1 MTYLAVAFGS
11 IVLLMYLGWL
21 RAVRRPWVFA
31 GIAGAWI
38 VLVTAVGLTGFF
50 TVITQPPRMLLAVA
64 PPTLFVILLM
74 VTRGG
79 KRFIDGLDMRVL
91 TLIQTLRIFVELGLY
106 GLYTYGTIPGEMTF
120 RGGNL
125 DIISGITAPV
135 IFFVAFRPMR
145 PRLLLGWNVVCL
157 GLLLNVTFRA
167 QRYAFGHP
175 GVALPHFPFLLLPAF
190 LVPVVLLAHLAA
202 IRRCVI
208 ALRTP
213 A

>member
-1 MTYLAVAFGS
+1 MTYLAIAFGS
-11 IVLLMYLGWL
+11 IELLMYLGWL
-21 RAVRRPWVFA
+21 RAVRRPRVFA

-79 KRFIDGLDMRVL
+79 KRFLDGLDIRVL
-91 TLIQTLRIFVELGLY
+91 TLLQTLRVFVELGLY
-106 GLYTYGTIPGEMTF
+106 GLSTHGTIPVEMTF

-145 PRLLLGWNVVCL
+145 PWLVLGWNVVCL